1 MQKTKICLGFPALFH
16 ILCNKLICFH
26 KLWDLFL
33 SLLGSDMIFVLL
45 GGPLRY
51 GMVKLGD
58 KPFPVETPPPLAAPQ

>member
-26 KLWDLFL
+26 KLRVCF
-33 SLLGSDMIFVLL
+33 SALLESDMIFVLL

-51 GMVKLGD
+51 GMVKIR
-58 KPFPVETPPPLAAPQ
+58 